1 MGNPAKKASLII
13 LACMLLLAAC
23 SGGGSGNTSSST
35 NSGGGGNSGSQGQ
48 QPSASNSAAETIEL
62 EFWTINLKEG
72 YSAYI
77 ESKIAVYESSHP
89 GVKINWVDVP
99 DFDQTDVKLLAA
111 ISGGNVPDVVNLT
124 PFMIPKFVRGGALT
138 AIEDID
144 PGVKDQFVGA
154 FWDAGVVGGKAYG
167 IPFYGSVPGVFINTR
182 LFEAAGLDPTK
193 PPTTWEEVKAF
204 SEQIHAA
211 TGVAGNMQTIDNFA
225 DSGNPIDILA
235 RRGVPILSDD
245 GKKAAFNTPEGAA
258 VLGEFV
264 DMYQSGV
271 MHPDSITGNMMD
283 AAARFSEEK
292 VAMIFPGPWMLRWLR
307 ENTAP
312 ETFQNFKVYPGIIGN
327 DGKLNSFLQ
336 TFVIPAKSKH
346 PQEALDFAVYFSGTV
361 IDLIKQAPVA
371 PGIAEL
377 LDDPYFTE
385 GPEEL
390 KIIKEGLP
398 MAKFYWP
405 LVPGLT
411 EMIEAL
417 RVEFQEAALGRKT
430 PQQALDDAAARWNE
444 VLAN

>member
-1 MGNPAKKASLII
+1 MRNMGKRIGLVI
-13 LACMLLLAAC
+13 LACLLLLTAC
-23 SGGGSGNTSSST
+23 SSGGSGNSTSSPTGST
-35 NSGGGGNSGSQGQ
+35 GGSGGGQTS
-48 QPSASNSAAETIEL
+48 SASNGGSEKIEL

-77 ESKIAVYESSHP
+77 EGKIADYENSHP

-138 AIEDID
+138 PIEDID
-144 PGVKDQFVGA
+144 PGVKDRFVGA
-154 FWDAGVVGGKAYG
+154 FWDAGVVDGKAYG
-167 IPFYGSVPGVFINTR
+167 IPFYGSVPGVFINSR
-182 LFEAAGLDPTK
+182 LFEAAGLDPNK
-193 PPTTWEEVKAF
+193 PPTTWEEVKAY

-235 RRGVPILSDD
+235 RRGVPILNAD
-245 GKKAAFNTPEGAA
+245 GTKAAFNTPEGAA
-258 VLGEFV
+258 VLAEFAE
-264 DMYQSGV
+264 MYQSGV

-312 ETFQNFKVYPGIIGN
+312 EVFENFRVHKGIIGA

-336 TFVIPAKSKH
+336 TFVIPAKSRH
-346 PQEALDFAVYFSGTV
+346 PKEALDFAVYFSGTV

-371 PGIAEL
+371 PGITEL
-377 LDDPYFTE
+377 IDDPYFTE

-390 KIIKEGLP
+390 KIIKDGLP

-417 RVEFQEAALGRKT
+417 RVEFQEAALGRKD
-430 PQQALDDAAARWNE
+430 PQKALDDAAARWNE
-444 VLAN
+444 LLAE